1 MLSLA
6 NVDFANDTALQM
18 LDGLA
23 IRFRGHN
30 SRGGDRT
37 IQPSK
42 GRPSTQNEKS
52 ADYDDVAGYGR
63 GSPVRNGVLLHH
75 RTYRT
80 VVAPLATA
88 AIFGPPINLESTSTR
103 PPNANTR
110 PASSTSTLST
120 AASIAVLCD
129 IMTMVERARFSAWI
143 ASIRAASPSESKLA
157 FGSSSITSGGF
168 P

>member
-1 MLSLA
+1 
-6 NVDFANDTALQM
+6 M

-23 IRFRGHN
+23 VGFCGHN

-52 ADYDDVAGYGR
+52 ADYDDVAGYGWD
-63 GSPVRNGVLLHH
+63 SPVRNGVLLHLLH
-75 RTYRT
+75 LLHRRTYRT
-80 VVAPLATA
+80 AVALLATA

-103 PPNANTR
+103 QPNADTR
-110 PASSTSTLST
+110 PASSTNNLST
-120 AASIAVLCD
+120 AASIPVLCD
-129 IMTMVERARFSAWI
+129 ITTTVERARFSAWI
-143 ASIRAASPSESKLA
+143 ASIRAASPSESRLA